1 MTPGPAK
8 QFDRDEVLGR
18 ALDLF
23 WDKGY
28 EAVGVSELLDHMQI
42 GRQSMYD
49 TFGNKRDL
57 FLAALAAYE
66 QQQIAAVKA
75 MLKAPGSPI
84 ANIGSVFAYWEQM
97 VAQGKGCLVGNSSIE
112 LGAED
117 PAVSRILCQGTK
129 AIRAAFRQALE
140 RASKAGEIDANLD
153 PDEIADLIVTTGQ
166 GVALLSQV
174 PGNMDMVFS
183 GWRGLKRVLGM
194 T

>member
-18 ALDLF
+18 ALNLF

-57 FLAALAAYE
+57 FLQALGAYE
-66 QQQIAAVKA
+66 QQQIATVRA
-75 MLKAPGSPI
+75 MLSAPGSPLG
-84 ANIGSVFAYWEQM
+84 NIGKVFDFWEQM
-97 VAQGKGCLVGNSSIE
+97 VMQGKGCLVGNSSAE
-112 LGAED
+112 LGPQD
-117 PAVSRILCQGTK
+117 PAISRMLCQGTK
-129 AIRAAFRQALE
+129 AVRGAFRDALA
-140 RASKAGEIDANLD
+140 RARTAGEIDADLD
-153 PDEIADLIVTTGQ
+153 PDEVADLIVTTGQ
-166 GVALLSQV
+166 GAALLSQV
-174 PGNMDMVFS
+174 PGNMELVFS
-183 GWRGLKRVLGM
+183 GWRGLKRVLNL

>member
-18 ALDLF
+18 ALNLF
-23 WDKGY
+23 WEKGY
-28 EAVGVSELLDHMQI
+28 EAVGVSELLDHMKI

-57 FLAALAAYE
+57 FLESLRAYE
-66 QQQIAAVKA
+66 HQQITTVRGI
-75 MLKAPGSPI
+75 LLAPGSPI
-84 ANIGSVFAYWEQM
+84 ENIGKVFTYWEQM
-97 VAQGKGCLVGNSSIE
+97 VMQGKGCLIGNSSCE
-112 LGAED
+112 LRPQDAD
-117 PAVSRILCQGTK
+117 ISRMLCQGMHE
-129 AIRAAFRQALE
+129 IRTALRDVLA
-140 RASKAGEIDANLD
+140 RAREAGELDAALD

-174 PGNMDMVFS
+174 PGNMDLVFS
-183 GWRGLKRVLGM
+183 GWRGLKRMLGM